1 MMEKKQ
7 LSSTSAQKNET
18 RLKPVVT
25 AVERKKTLGEKL
37 KGLILATD
45 GSDITGKIKKDAEST
60 VKNLVFDSFKTVGA
74 GITDAIGTMVFGED
88 YATKKKRQQ
97 QNGFVN
103 YGGYYYPTIT
113 SNPWSSPITT
123 TTATGSAQSLTTQS
137 STNPK
142 WQFDGYALTAETE
155 ALAKEFNLLYD
166 PLGEI
171 ARGVPRGL
179 IDAISAKNWALVSDF
194 FDLINRSWDYTAQSW
209 GWNNLTPETCFVS
222 RERGVWV
229 LNIPDPVPVRR

>member
-1 MMEKKQ
+1 MEKKQ
-7 LSSTSAQKNET
+7 QSSTSAPKNET

-25 AVERKKTLGEKL
+25 AVERKRTLGQKL
-37 KGLILATD
+37 KGLILTTD

-88 YATKKKRQQ
+88 YAAKKKRQQ

-103 YGGYYYPTIT
+103 YGGYYYPSIT
-113 SNPWSSPITT
+113 TNPWSSSITT
-123 TTATGSAQSLTTQS
+123 TTATGSAQSLTTQTA
-137 STNPK
+137 TNPK
-142 WQFDGYALTAETE
+142 WQFDGFALSTSNEDI
-155 ALAKEFNLLYD
+155 AKRENLIYD

-179 IDAISAKNWALVSDF
+179 IDAISAKNYALVSDF

-209 GWNNLTPETCFVS
+209 GWLELTPKTCFVS
-222 RERGVWV
+222 QEHSYWI
-229 LNIPDPVPVRR
+229 LNIPDPVPIRR